1 MELKKVL
8 IRCYGVLKV
17 IWSLGSCFEA
27 VREAL
32 PYDTTV
38 VVLQCLKELILTNL
52 HDFTGLIKEG
62 VFLQQ
67 ETCHCKSLNGNLDNL
82 QELEVEGCEE
92 LEQIFA
98 FHDDDDDGVGQ
109 EGIKI
114 WKDMMAKEL
123 RCLLKLI
130 SIYPAGYLGKG
141 YLLHHSI
148 IKMGRNDIEDLP
160 NLKALEL
167 DDLPYLTSLIHES
180 IPIYGLIE
188 HITIRICPGVKRLPL
203 SYHYTAMES
212 N

>member
-109 EGIKI
+109 EGIINLEGHDGKRS
-114 WKDMMAKEL
+114 DLTRLPYLRVLQL

-141 YLLHHSI
+141 SI
-148 IKMGRNDIEDLP
+148 E
-160 NLKALEL
+160 
-167 DDLPYLTSLIHES
+167 
-180 IPIYGLIE
+180 
-188 HITIRICPGVKRLPL
+188 
-203 SYHYTAMES
+203 
-212 N
+212 